1 LIVHIDAMVRLAR
14 ARGVAG
20 SSVVLQIARRND
32 SIGLDRR
39 AARIIAALSQPTNFA
54 TLDVET
60 AREAFRR
67 SRAPYLWPLDEVA
80 DVRDLDAGAGAP
92 PMRLFRSLARASGLP
107 PQTYV
112 FLHGGGWTL
121 GDLSTYEPLCRRLTR
136 VLRADVLWVDYR
148 LAPEHPFPAA
158 LDDALAACRWLFS
171 HGAALGLD
179 PDNVGVIGDSAG
191 ANLAAVAAALNING
205 ELGAK
210 FAAQI
215 LICPCLDLTRRHR
228 SHVDLA
234 EGFLLTKAL
243 YDWYVGNYLA
253 GHDARDPRV
262 SPFLTPDL
270 SGLAPTVVLHA
281 GFDPLRDEA
290 VAYVA
295 RLRRAGVPMIEI
307 AFADM
312 IHGFL
317 NLGAAL
323 PQAGDAIDC
332 VAAALQ
338 ALLASRPPACG

>member
-1 LIVHIDAMVRLAR
+1 M
-14 ARGVAG
+14 
-20 SSVVLQIARRND
+20 LQFVKRND
-32 SIGLDRR
+32 STGLDRR
-39 AARIIAALSQPTNFA
+39 AARIVAALSRPTNFA
-54 TLDVET
+54 TLDAEA

-67 SRAPYLWPLDEVA
+67 SRAPYLWPLDDVA
-80 DVRDLDAGAGAP
+80 EVRDLDAGPGAP
-92 PMRLFRSLARASGLP
+92 PMRLFRSLTRAPGHLL
-107 PQTYV
+107 QTYV

-158 LDDALAACRWLFS
+158 LDDALAACRWLFA
-171 HGAALGLD
+171 HGEALGLD

-191 ANLAAVAAALNING
+191 ANLAAVAATLNVNG

-215 LICPCLDLTRRHR
+215 LIYPCLDLTRRHR

-234 EGFLLTKAL
+234 KGFLLTKAL

-262 SPFLTPDL
+262 SPLFAPDL
-270 SGLAPTVVLHA
+270 SGLAPAVVLHA

-290 VAYVA
+290 IAYVA
-295 RLRRAGVPMIEI
+295 KLRRAGVPVIEI

-312 IHGFL
+312 IHGFV
-317 NLGAAL
+317 NMGAAL

-332 VAAALQ
+332 VVAALP
-338 ALLASRPPACG
+338 ALLASQPRSPHATRMAGASFVADATH

>member
-1 LIVHIDAMVRLAR
+1 MR
-14 ARGVAG
+14 AP
-20 SSVVLQIARRND
+20 ARRRCGF
-32 SIGLDRR
+32 S
-39 AARIIAALSQPTNFA
+39 
-54 TLDVET
+54 V
-60 AREAFRR
+60 
-67 SRAPYLWPLDEVA
+67 
-80 DVRDLDAGAGAP
+80 
-92 PMRLFRSLARASGLP
+92 RSLARRALL

-158 LDDALAACRWLFS
+158 LDDALAACRWLFAD
-171 HGAALGLD
+171 AAKLGLD
-179 PDNVGVIGDSAG
+179 PDGIGVIGDSAG
-191 ANLAAVAAALNING
+191 ANLAAVAATLNANG

-210 FAAQI
+210 FAAQV
-215 LICPCLDLTRRHR
+215 LIYPCLDLTRRHR

-234 EGFLLTKAL
+234 KGFLLTEAL

-290 VAYVA
+290 IAYVA
-295 RLRRAGVPMIEI
+295 RLRRARVPVIEI

-312 IHGFL
+312 IHGFV
-317 NLGAAL
+317 NMGAAL
-323 PQAGDAIDC
+323 PQAGDAVDC
-332 VAAALQ
+332 VACGFAGFAGSRLRSPHAPQRFGASIAAD
-338 ALLASRPPACG
+338 AAR

>member
-1 LIVHIDAMVRLAR
+1 
-14 ARGVAG
+14 
-20 SSVVLQIARRND
+20 VLQIVRRHD
-32 SIGLDRR
+32 STGLDRR
-39 AARIIAALSQPTNFA
+39 AARIVAALSQPTNFA
-54 TLDVET
+54 TLDAET
-60 AREAFRR
+60 ARKTFRR

-80 DVRDLDAGAGAP
+80 DVRDFDAGPGAP
-92 PMRLFRSLARASGLP
+92 PVRLFRSLARAPGVL

-112 FLHGGGWTL
+112 FFHGGGWTL

-158 LDDALAACRWLFS
+158 LDDALAACRWLFAD
-171 HGAALGLD
+171 AAKLGLD
-179 PDNVGVIGDSAG
+179 PDGIGVIGDSAG
-191 ANLAAVAAALNING
+191 ANLAAVAATLNVHG

-210 FAAQI
+210 FAAQV
-215 LICPCLDLTRRHR
+215 LIYPCLDLTRRHR

-234 EGFLLTKAL
+234 KGFLLTEAL

-290 VAYVA
+290 IAYVA
-295 RLRRAGVPMIEI
+295 RLRRARVPVIEI

-317 NLGAAL
+317 NMGAAL
-323 PQAGDAIDC
+323 PQAGDAVDC

-338 ALLASRPPACG
+338 ALLVSRLRSPHAPQRFGASISADAAR